1 MGAFL
6 TALGSVK
13 EGQIAAAQ
21 GDLDKEIALRNQK
34 ALDRQAKAEVEASKI
49 EESRISRK
57 GKATV
62 AAAVA
67 QVGKTGGQLK
77 NASLSA
83 LTDIVAQFSID
94 RNLTLR
100 RGLIKSRELKQRG
113 GIIAAQGRFA
123 KTVGRQRRT
132 AAFLKASGGFL
143 TAVGTAGV
151 GGGSNVTAPS
161 GTTSFSSGPQST
173 RNFGPSPRSSISRIP

>member
-1 MGAFL
+1 MGAIGQAF
-6 TALGSVK
+6 GQFK

-21 GDLDKEIALRNQK
+21 GDLDKEIAIRKQK
-34 ALDRQAKAEVEASKI
+34 ALERQAKAEREATDI
-49 EESRISRK
+49 EERRVSRK

-62 AAAVA
+62 AAAIA
-67 QVGKTGGQLK
+67 QAGKTGGQLK

-94 RNLTLR
+94 RNLVLR

-113 GIIAAQGRFA
+113 AIIAAQGRFA

-132 AAFLKASGGFL
+132 ASFISAGATLGAAAFGGTSGG
-143 TAVGTAGV
+143 T
-151 GGGSNVTAPS
+151 
-161 GTTSFSSGPQST
+161 GTTSTTGVSGSGTGQFTRGFAPST
-173 RNFGPSPRSSISRIP
+173 FGRTAI

>member
-1 MGAFL
+1 MGAIGQAF
-6 TALGSVK
+6 GQFK

-21 GDLDKEIALRNQK
+21 GDFEKKIALRNQK
-34 ALDRQAKAEVEASKI
+34 ALERQAKAEREAASI

-62 AAAVA
+62 AAAIA
-67 QVGKTGGQLK
+67 QAGKTGGQLK

-94 RNLTLR
+94 RNLVLR

-113 GIIAAQGRFA
+113 AIIAAQGRFA
-123 KTVGRQRRT
+123 KTIGRQRRT
-132 AAFLKASGGFL
+132 AAFIG
-143 TAVGTAGV
+143 AGATLGAAAF
-151 GGGSNVTAPS
+151 GGGGGGQAAPGATSTTGISGSGTGQFTRGFAPS
-161 GTTSFSSGPQST
+161 T
-173 RNFGPSPRSSISRIP
+173 FGRTAI